1 MDARKVTLW
10 DLLDGNKKY
19 RVPPYQ
25 RRYAWQKI
33 DWDRLWEHV
42 LIQYGAETDQS
53 EERAPHF
60 FGSVVLQ
67 PQPDMS
73 AGISG
78 AEIIDGQQRLV
89 TTALLLMAMRDF
101 ATDEEEVQLT
111 EECLLNL
118 QRKGDERLK
127 LQLGRYDH
135 DDYVSIMDGEGH
147 KVQGLLGAGYRWFLN
162 EVERLQRRNPKQFN
176 FSALRK
182 VVTTRLEV
190 VRIQADDTD
199 NAHRIFQTLN
209 STGRSLTQSDLIRNH
224 FFMVLGPLAEK
235 AYEDHWAP
243 MEDRLE
249 DDLEPFFLH
258 YLVAHGRHNTT
269 RDTIYQNYQMTLTE
283 IESKPDKVLAELK
296 LISSHSKSYLKII
309 DPSQEKNALL
319 RKALNRFQEWGTT
332 HQRPL
337 LLRAQ
342 ILADAGKITKQQ
354 AAKACHYIE
363 SYLVR
368 RLLAGLFTNNLNR
381 NFSSVAG
388 RLHKA
393 EKDFTS
399 KLLVELS
406 RKAMDW
412 PSDEDLSEEAESREF
427 YWSQKR
433 RQQRFILQALAE
445 SLAGKEIPDWEA
457 AEYSIEHVLPQTL
470 TDQWLEMLRKGGATD
485 PHQVHYDLKDTLGN
499 LTLTAHNPE
508 LSNHPLERKQQIF
521 NDSGLKMNRTIA
533 KTKSWGEKEI
543 RKRSRD
549 LYELACELWQAPQE
563 LEEDTSELFLSKLQT
578 ILEGLE
584 GETWTTFE
592 DLASV
597 LSCEVLTLRQLV
609 IDSEQLPNRDF
620 ILGEDGS
627 VDVDLPWVAKGVGDF
642 FDRMVSAGIVGPE
655 KDKNAPKTKRLDLDQ
670 LLSSQGPV

>member
-445 SLAGKEIPDWEA
+445 TCP
-457 AEYSIEHVLPQTL
+457 
-470 TDQWLEMLRKGGATD
+470 AT
-485 PHQVHYDLKDTLGN
+485 N
-499 LTLTAHNPE
+499 
-508 LSNHPLERKQQIF
+508 
-521 NDSGLKMNRTIA
+521 
-533 KTKSWGEKEI
+533 
-543 RKRSRD
+543 
-549 LYELACELWQAPQE
+549 
-563 LEEDTSELFLSKLQT
+563 
-578 ILEGLE
+578 
-584 GETWTTFE
+584 
-592 DLASV
+592 
-597 LSCEVLTLRQLV
+597 
-609 IDSEQLPNRDF
+609 ID
-620 ILGEDGS
+620 
-627 VDVDLPWVAKGVGDF
+627 
-642 FDRMVSAGIVGPE
+642 
-655 KDKNAPKTKRLDLDQ
+655 
-670 LLSSQGPV
+670 GPVA